1 MSIESG
7 MPSNHLILYHP
18 LLLLTSIFPASGS
31 FPVSWLFVSDGQNI
45 GASASAS
52 VLIKNIQVLFPLGL
66 TGLISYNWVTFTHFT
81 FIGRTDA
88 EAEAPIFWPSDVKCW
103 LIRKDPDYG
112 KDWRQEENGTTEDK
126 MAGWHHWL
134 NRHKFEQVLGDVEGQ
149 GSLMCCSPW
158 SCEYSD
164 TTE

>member
-1 MSIESG
+1 M
-7 MPSNHLILYHP
+7 
-18 LLLLTSIFPASGS
+18 LLC
-31 FPVSWLFVSDGQNI
+31 Q
-45 GASASAS
+45 
-52 VLIKNIQVLFPLGL
+52 QVLYSQ
-66 TGLISYNWVTFTHFT
+66 SYGFSSVMYGCESQTTKKAKCWKINAFKLVLKKTLESSLDSKEIKPVNPKGNKTWIF
-81 FIGRTDA
+81 FIRTDA
-88 EAEAPIFWPSDVKCW
+88 EAEAPIFWPSDTKSQ
-103 LIRKDPDYG
+103 LTGKDPDAG